1 MWALL
6 TSFSWQELRHHP
18 WRHSAALLAVT
29 LGVALAYAVHLI
41 NTSALEEFSQAARKL
56 SGQSDVQLRAGRG
69 YLDETWYRKIATIPG
84 VELAVPVLDLN
95 TYLTSNADRKA
106 LRILGVDLL
115 SVWRITPQLSP
126 SRIEGQTQ
134 RDLAWTILS
143 PGQVF
148 LNPAA
153 WTEWRKGQDQQGLA
167 NRLKLQVGSELA
179 EVTFAGR
186 IAVSGPATAVMD
198 IGAAQDLFKL
208 QGKLSRIDIKLAPSM
223 SRARFASLLQERPD
237 WPAHLRI
244 ESTQDGE
251 ARLQNLSR
259 AYRVNLTVLALIAL
273 FTGAFLVFSVLSL
286 SVTKRAQQFALL
298 GVLGLGARDRL
309 RLVLAESFALGA
321 LGSALGLLL
330 GAALA
335 RVGLNTLG
343 GDLGGGFFG
352 GDVADLQISVGSA
365 VLYGAAGV
373 GAAMLGGWWPALEA
387 AQLPP
392 AQTLKGLQA
401 QTDVRS
407 RAGFSLACL
416 IAAAALSQAP
426 PIGGIALAAYSSVAL
441 LLIGGISA
449 LPWLVALLWRGSTR
463 LNRHTL
469 LLLAIER
476 ARRQRHGAAVA
487 VGSVVASLSLAV
499 ALTVMVTSFRESV
512 AQWLHQ
518 VLPADLYLRSARSV
532 SASDT
537 VYFSA
542 QFVDKARALAGVREL
557 LAQRQ
562 QSVQLDPQ
570 LPALTLL
577 IKPLRNPQR
586 DLPLLATPLKTPAGT
601 WPVFVSE
608 AVIDLYKLKPGD
620 EWPALARA
628 LAPSAHQ
635 TDAKVPRYVVAG
647 VWRDY
652 ARQSGSAV
660 LDEAHYSPW
669 QQDRRAND
677 LGIWLQDLQE
687 MEAVQQG
694 LRNLMNSEQ
703 AGAGD
708 LLDFG
713 TAQEIRALSLNIFD
727 RSFAVT
733 YWLQSVAIAIGLFGV
748 AASFSAQVFAR
759 RKEFGL
765 LSHLGLTRRQIL
777 SLVALE
783 GAVWTL
789 LGAAAGLVLGLLVAW
804 VLVDV
809 VNPQS
814 FHWTMDLVWPWSRL
828 LPLLTAVVLS
838 GTLTA
843 WLAGRAAAGRD
854 AVMAVKE
861 DW

>member
-41 NTSALEEFSQAARKL
+41 NVSALEEFSQAARKL
-56 SGQSDVQLRAGRG
+56 SGQGDLQLRAGRG
-69 YLDETWYRKIATIPG
+69 YVDETWFRKIATTPG

-95 TYLTSNADRKA
+95 TYLMLGAERKA
-106 LRILGVDLL
+106 LRVLGVDLL
-115 SVWRITPQLSP
+115 SVWQITPQLSP
-126 SRIEGQTQ
+126 IRLEADGL
-134 RDLAWTILS
+134 RGGAWSLLS

-148 LNPAA
+148 LSPTA
-153 WTEWRKGQDQQGLA
+153 WGLRRKAQDSNVPSDRAQ
-167 NRLKLQVGSELA
+167 LQVGSGLAELA
-179 EVTFAGR
+179 IAGR
-186 IAVSGPATAVMD
+186 IAISGPATAVMD
-198 IGAAQDLFKL
+198 IGAAQDLFGL
-208 QGKLSRIDIKLAPSM
+208 QGKLSRIDIKLTPSM
-223 SRARFASLLQERPD
+223 SRERFASLLQERPD
-237 WPAHLRI
+237 WSPQLQI
-244 ESTQDGE
+244 ESSQDGE

-298 GVLGLGARDRL
+298 GVLGLGAQDRL
-309 RLVLAESFALGA
+309 RLVLAESLVLGA
-321 LGSALGLLL
+321 VGSASGLLL

-335 RVGLNTLG
+335 RVGLDTLG
-343 GDLGGGFFG
+343 ADLGGGFFG
-352 GDVADLQISVGSA
+352 GDVANLQISVESA
-365 VLYGAAGV
+365 VLYGAAGL
-373 GAAMLGGWWPALEA
+373 GAALLGGWWPARQA

-392 AQTLKGLQA
+392 AQTLKGLEA
-401 QTDVRS
+401 QVDAKS
-407 RAGFSLACL
+407 HASFSLACL
-416 IAAAALSQAP
+416 VAAAALSQAP
-426 PIGGIALAAYSSVAL
+426 PFWGIPLAAYSSVAL

-449 LPWLVALLWRGSTR
+449 LPWLVAVSWRSSTR

-469 LLLAIER
+469 LLLAVER
-476 ARRQRHGAAVA
+476 ARRQRHSAAVA

-532 SASDT
+532 GASDT
-537 VYFSA
+537 VYFS
-542 QFVDKARALAGVREL
+542 QGFVDAARQIPGVREL
-557 LAQRQ
+557 QAQRQ

-586 DLPLLATPLKTPAGT
+586 DLPLLGAPLQATAQT
-601 WPVFVSE
+601 WPVYVSE

-628 LAPSAHQ
+628 LRSQANQ
-635 TDAKVPRYVVAG
+635 TDAQTPRYVVAG

-652 ARQSGSAV
+652 ARQSGSAI
-660 LDEAHYSPW
+660 LDEVHYPLW

-677 LGIWLQDLQE
+677 LGIWLQDPKDMQ
-687 MEAVQQG
+687 AVQAH
-694 LRNLMNSEQ
+694 LRDLMNREQ
-703 AGAGD
+703 AGAGS

-713 TAQEIRALSLNIFD
+713 TAQEIRAASLNIFD

-777 SLVALE
+777 TLVALE

-789 LGAAAGLVLGLLVAW
+789 LGAAAGLILGLLVAW

-814 FHWTMDLVWPWSRL
+814 FHWTMDLIWPWSRL
-828 LPLLTAVVLS
+828 LPLLAAVVLS

-843 WLAGRAAAGRD
+843 WLAGRAAASRD